1 LVSPL
6 KKIKLI
12 AFLFVFFFILDV
24 GKDLL
29 LQSLLQKSLARATGF
44 TTTIASLHVSL
55 FSLTLQGKE
64 ILFYNPAGFEERNF
78 ARISDFFLEFD
89 PLALLRGKYHFREV
103 HLVLEELFIVKNR
116 EGLTNLEML
125 EQIGSSQKK
134 TSPLQVDALDL
145 TLLRVVSKNGKEA
158 TAITV
163 SERGPVA
170 QHQHFENLHS
180 ITEVIRAVFLKSLP
194 KELLLPKSK

>member
-1 LVSPL
+1 MVIPL

-12 AFLFVFFFILDV
+12 FFLLAVFLILDV

-29 LQSLLQKSLARATGF
+29 LQSLLQKSLAQATGL

-78 ARISDFFLEFD
+78 ARISDFFFDID
-89 PLALLRGKYHFREV
+89 PLSLLRGKYHFREV
-103 HLVLEELFIVKNR
+103 HLILEEIFIVKNR
-116 EGLTNLEML
+116 EGRTNLEIL
-125 EQIGSSQKK
+125 EQRDSSRKT

-145 TLLRVVSKNGKEA
+145 TVLRVVSKSGKEA
-158 TAITV
+158 TATTV
-163 SERGPVA
+163 SEREPIA
-170 QHQHFENLHS
+170 QHHHFENLHS
-180 ITEVIRAVFLKSLP
+180 MPEIIHAVFLKSLP
-194 KELLLPKSK
+194 KELLLPR